1 MRKTLLTLN
10 SRNIL
15 VMLRLMKEH
24 RTRLVIHAILNF
36 KIAATKVTK
45 VPKATKVP
53 KVLKVLKV
61 P

>member
-24 RTRLVIHAILNF
+24 RARLAIHIRLNF
-36 KIAATKVTK
+36 IAATRRGGGC
-45 VPKATKVP
+45 PKASKKMMAVH
-53 KVLKVLKV
+53 
-61 P
+61 